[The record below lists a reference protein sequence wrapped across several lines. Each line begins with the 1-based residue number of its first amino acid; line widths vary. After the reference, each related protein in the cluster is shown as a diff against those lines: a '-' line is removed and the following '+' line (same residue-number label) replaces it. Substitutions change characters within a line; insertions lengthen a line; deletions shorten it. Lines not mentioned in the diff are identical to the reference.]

1 MSMPGSA
8 SRSDLAA
15 VVACL
20 MGKMHWGYSSALNTS
35 YDDAAKV
42 LDGIMECG
50 STQLSVHC

>member
-1 MSMPGSA
+1 
-8 SRSDLAA
+8 
-15 VVACL
+15 